1 MLELLAFLFILVS
14 FLTIVSQVVKKEN
27 FGIINK
33 NIKFSD
39 NYFSMHR
46 KGVVIY
52 NFDNCIKILIL

>member
-14 FLTIVSQVVKKEN
+14 FLTIVSQVIKKEN
-27 FGIINK
+27 FDIINK

-52 NFDNCIKILIL
+52 NFDNFIKILIL

>member
-14 FLTIVSQVVKKEN
+14 FLTIVSQVIKKEN

-52 NFDNCIKILIL
+52 NFDNFIKILIL